1 MTRSIEISQI
11 SVQILDIG
19 CEISIILT
27 LSRIL
32 NKCIFDDDELKPGD
46 ISVLIDIM
54 HQKLDTMYKHHCD
67 FQEFLRI

>member
-11 SVQILDIG
+11 SEQILDIG
-19 CEISIILT
+19 SEISIILT

-32 NKCIFDDDELKPGD
+32 NKCIWDDDELKPGD
-46 ISVLIDIM
+46 INVLIDIM
-54 HQKLDTMYKHHCD
+54 HQKLDIIYKHHCD

>member
-11 SVQILDIG
+11 SEQILDIG

-32 NKCIFDDDELKPGD
+32 NKCIWDDEELKPGD
-46 ISVLIDIM
+46 ISVLFEIILN
-54 HQKLDTMYKHHCD
+54 KLDKMYKHHCD